1 MNISKVKRKV
11 IRKAVSILLMLSMI
25 LTQFGGLG
33 TAFATVGTETQVTTD
48 TYVQTSPAIYGDKIV
63 WQDNRNVSWDI
74 YMYDLTTGTETRLT
88 TDPKSQ
94 GNPAIYGDKVVWE
107 DYRNLNWDIYMYELS
122 TGTETRIT
130 TNPSAEANPKIYGD
144 KIVWERGGSGWNID
158 LYDLT
163 TKEITH
169 ITNDSFYH
177 EYPDIYGDKV
187 VWQDNRNGN
196 DDIYMYNITTG
207 IETRITTDNSNQRRP
222 SIHKDKIVWHDYRNG
237 SSNPD
242 IYMYNLTTGVETQI
256 TTDPKSQL
264 FPAIFGDKVVWHDDR
279 NGSLSVSDYDI
290 YAYDL
295 KTGIETRITTDP
307 SNQGFP
313 AIGGDK
319 IVWEDLRHGNYDI
332 YNTTLVNT
340 DLPAVNDSDPVS
352 GTINVLADKQIT
364 INFNKSIQQST
375 NFNQITLK
383 AGNSVV
389 GCTYSISGNVLIIDP
404 TVNLVP
410 NTMHTVTIPAG
421 AVKDL
426 TGNDT
431 ITDYTFSFTTENL
444 LRLPYQVTDAILDP
458 DNPVMYITSKSERKL
473 YAVNFITGATSV
485 MDFVYM
491 PESLEIGKSVYS
503 NELYVT
509 LLHQDHSSYWSDEN
523 QSGSIAVIDRQSFT
537 LIDTIETILDPY
549 DIVAG
554 RDGYLYVPSG
564 SGQWTS
570 ITSYNRTSKQLRHQS
585 VIRQM
590 SYAKLHPTL
599 ERIYTVDTDTTPRD
613 YTAYNVYNG
622 NFTDPTYPGGYDSPY
637 HGDYSLSTKFALDPT
652 GQYIFNGSGIIFS
665 TAAAEVQDM
674 VYSKNLGAGFTDIAF
689 EPDLSSFYT
698 ISTNMELVNIYN
710 GTNLNNI
717 DSITLA
723 GPGKY
728 LFRRSG
734 QLIALIE
741 PNVLSSNFKTGIQ
754 VIDLPMVTN
763 TNPTSGAMLE
773 PVNKTITLN
782 FDTSIL
788 AGTTFANITLT
799 DSVYNAIP
807 IITNINGKTL
817 TIDPVSNL
825 TANTTYT
832 VTIPAGAVKDLLN
845 NALRI
850 DYTFNFSTQ
859 TPGVVSGGSNGDND
873 GVITSSTTTTPTLP
887 TNNTELTLST
897 STTTTS
903 TQVEGQSVTTVTV
916 NESDSLATLNQN
928 PNVSTVII
936 PVSQTSD
943 VANVRIPMGLLVA
956 LANKSSTVQVQTT
969 TGSYSL
975 LAAEIKTAELVK
987 ELKAANT
994 SDIIINIVISEAKS
1008 AQVAAVQKFVEQHGL
1023 TQLVTPLEFKVQG
1036 QAGDKQVEINNFN
1049 GYVSRTINLPKAA
1062 NPATMVGVVQNVD
1075 GTLSP
1080 VPTQFKTENGK
1091 SFAVI
1096 KRKTNS
1102 VYTVIENKK
1111 AFADVNGHWAKED
1124 INTLGSKLILS
1135 GINETTFA
1143 PENKVT
1149 RAQFASIIVKALG
1162 LGPQVGKTPFSDVK
1176 AGDWYA
1182 GAVNAAVGAGIVKGY
1197 SDGTFKPNA
1206 YVTREEVAAMSAQA
1220 LKVAGV
1226 DISLTPAE
1234 TKQYLDQ
1241 LKDGVKINT
1250 WAKSFVAVGVKN
1262 GIIRGNNNGTF
1273 APENNCTRAETAV
1286 MIKKMLSKANFI

>member
-1 MNISKVKRKV
+1 MNISKVYRKV
-11 IRKAVSILLMLSMI
+11 IRKAISITLMLALL
-25 LTQFGGLG
+25 LTQFAGLG

-48 TYVQTSPAIYGDKIV
+48 VYFQTSPAIYGGKIV
-63 WQDNRNVSWDI
+63 WEDNRNGNWDI
-74 YMYDLTTGTETRLT
+74 YMYDLTTETETRIS
-88 TDPKSQ
+88 TDSNIQ
-94 GNPAIYGDKVVWE
+94 RDSAIYGDKIVWE
-107 DYRNLNWDIYMYELS
+107 DNRNGNWDIYMYELS
-122 TGTETRIT
+122 TKTETRIT
-130 TNPSAEANPKIYGD
+130 TNSSNDANPKIYGD
-144 KIVWERGGSGWNID
+144 KIVWQRGGSGWNID
-158 LYDLT
+158 MYDLK

-177 EYPDIYGDKV
+177 EYPEIYGDKV

-196 DDIYMYNITTG
+196 YDIYIYNITTG
-207 IETRITTDNSNQRRP
+207 SETRITTNTSDQRRP
-222 SIHKDKIVWHDYRNG
+222 SVHKDKIVWHDYRNG

-242 IYMYNLTTGVETQI
+242 IYMYNLTTGVETRI
-256 TTDPKSQL
+256 TADPNYQL
-264 FPAIFGDKVVWHDDR
+264 YPKIFGDKVVWHDDR
-279 NGSLSVSDYDI
+279 NHSLSEPNFDI
-290 YAYDL
+290 YTYDL
-295 KTGIETRITTDP
+295 KTGIETRITTDQ

-319 IVWEDLRHGNYDI
+319 IVWDDLRNGNYDI
-332 YNTTLVNT
+332 YYTTLVNT
-340 DLPAVNDSDPVS
+340 DIPAVNDSDPVS
-352 GTINVLADKQIT
+352 GTINVLADKKIT
-364 INFNKSIQQST
+364 VNFNKSIQQSI

-383 AGNSVV
+383 AGNTVV

-404 TVNLVP
+404 MVNLVP
-410 NTMHTVTIPAG
+410 NTLHTVTIPAG

-426 TGNDT
+426 AGNDT

-444 LRLPYQVTDAILDP
+444 LRLPYLVTDAILDP

-491 PESLEIGKSVYS
+491 PESLDIGKGIYS

-509 LLHQDHSSYWSDEN
+509 LLHQEHSSYWLDEN

-537 LIDTIETILDPY
+537 LIDTIETILDPF

-570 ITSYNRTSKQLRHQS
+570 ITSYNRTSKQLGYQS
-585 VIRQM
+585 GIRQM

-599 ERIYTVDTDTTPRD
+599 ERIYTVNTDTTPRY

-622 NFTDPTYPGGYDSPY
+622 NFTDPSGGYDSPY
-637 HGDYSLSTKFALDPT
+637 HGDYSLSTNFALDPT

-665 TAAAEVQDM
+665 TAENKVQDM
-674 VYSKNLGAGFTDIAF
+674 VYSKNMGSGFTDIAF

-698 ISTNMELVNIYN
+698 ISTNGELVNIYN
-710 GTNLNNI
+710 GTNISNI
-717 DSITLA
+717 DSITLG

-741 PNVLSSNFKTGIQ
+741 PTVLSSNFRSGIQ
-754 VIDLPMVTN
+754 VIDLPMVTKS
-763 TNPTSGAMLE
+763 NPTSGAMFE
-773 PVNKTITLN
+773 PVDKTITLT

-788 AGTTFANITLT
+788 AGTTFAKLTLT
-799 DSVYNAIP
+799 DSTNNTIP
-807 IITNINGKTL
+807 VTTSIFGKTL

-832 VTIPAGAVKDLLN
+832 VTLPAGSVKDLLN
-845 NALRI
+845 NPLKL

-859 TPGVVSGGSNGDND
+859 TTNTGVVSGGSNGDSSGGDN
-873 GVITSSTTTTPTLP
+873 GVITS
-887 TNNTELTLST
+887 NELTLST
-897 STTTTS
+897 STTTT
-903 TQVEGQSVTTVTV
+903 TAQVEGQSVATVTV
-916 NESDSLATLNQN
+916 NELQTLTTLNQN

-936 PVSQTSD
+936 PVSETSD
-943 VANVRIPMGLLVA
+943 VANVRIPLGLLVA
-956 LANKSSTVQVQTT
+956 LANKSSTVLVQTT

-975 LAAEIKTAELVK
+975 PAAEIKTAELVK

-994 SDIIINIVISEAKS
+994 SDIIINIVIAEAKS
-1008 AQVAAVQKFVEQHGL
+1008 AQVAAVRKFVEQHGL
-1023 TQLVTPLEFKVQG
+1023 TQLVTPLEFKVEG
-1036 QAGDKQVEINNFN
+1036 QAGDKKVEINNFD
-1049 GYVSRTINLPKAA
+1049 GYVSRTINLLKPA
-1062 NPATMVGVVQNVD
+1062 NPATMVGVVQNAD

-1091 SFAVI
+1091 SFAII

-1135 GINETTFA
+1135 GISETTFA

-1149 RAQFASIIVKALG
+1149 RAQFATIIVRALG
-1162 LGPQVGKTPFSDVK
+1162 LEAQAAKTPFSDVK

-1182 GAVNAAVGAGIVKGY
+1182 GAVGAAVDAGIVKGY
-1197 SDGTFKPNA
+1197 SDGRFKPNA
-1206 YVTREEVAAMSAQA
+1206 FVTREEAAAMTAQA

-1226 DISLTPAE
+1226 DISLTSAE

-1273 APENNCTRAETAV
+1273 APENNSTRAETAV